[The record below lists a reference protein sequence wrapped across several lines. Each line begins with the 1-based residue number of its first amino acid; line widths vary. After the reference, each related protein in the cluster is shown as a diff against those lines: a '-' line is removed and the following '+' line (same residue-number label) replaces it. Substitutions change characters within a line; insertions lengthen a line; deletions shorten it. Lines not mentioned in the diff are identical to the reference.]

1 MKKFSDFIS
10 CNKWK
15 ILGFS
20 VYYILYA
27 AFIFVGTSRNWPM
40 LLLNILLLLFL
51 LSISVGGAD
60 DHYANYRAF
69 RQQPLV
75 AQDLKPTF
83 SNFDGTGLVTGI
95 LLNLPPAL
103 YLLFR
108 LLLRYIR

>member
-1 MKKFSDFIS
+1 MKKFSNFIS

-27 AFIFVGTSRNWPM
+27 VFIFVGTARNWYM
-40 LLLNILLLLFL
+40 VLLNILLLLFL
-51 LSISVGGAD
+51 LSISVGGVD
-60 DHYANYRAF
+60 DHATNYRAF

-83 SNFDGTGLVTGI
+83 SDFDGTGLAIGI

-103 YLLFR
+103 YLLLK
-108 LLLRYIR
+108 LLSRYIR